1 MPSSSSPLLRIDD
14 RGLFCEAGGF
24 HIDPWKPVERAVI
37 SHGHGDH
44 ARPGSGRYLAA
55 APSLPI
61 LEKRLG
67 SGARIETAPFGETV
81 RVRDVAVSFH
91 PAGHILGSAQVR
103 VERGGEVWVFS
114 GDYKRAADPSCE
126 PFEPVRCH
134 TFITE
139 ATFGLPIYVWDDTGA
154 VAREILAWWEGNRAL
169 DRPSVLFCYALG
181 KAQRILAELARLTDR
196 PVWVHGAIETLT
208 RCYRQAGIALLPTRR
223 VGETVKGQPF
233 VGELVL
239 APPASGS
246 SLWMRRF
253 GRAAT
258 AFASGWMRVRGTRRR
273 RGVDRGFVI
282 SDHADWPDL
291 LRTIADTGASRV
303 LTTHGYSETLARY
316 LRQQGLE
323 AGTLATPFEGEEK
336 GETGGET

>member
-1 MPSSSSPLLRIDD
+1 
-14 RGLFCEAGGF
+14 
-24 HIDPWKPVERAVI
+24 
-37 SHGHGDH
+37 
-44 ARPGSGRYLAA
+44 
-55 APSLPI
+55 
-61 LEKRLG
+61 
-67 SGARIETAPFGETV
+67 
-81 RVRDVAVSFH
+81 
-91 PAGHILGSAQVR
+91 
-103 VERGGEVWVFS
+103 
-114 GDYKRAADPSCE
+114 
-126 PFEPVRCH
+126 
-134 TFITE
+134 
-139 ATFGLPIYVWDDTGA
+139 
-154 VAREILAWWEGNRAL
+154 
-169 DRPSVLFCYALG
+169 
-181 KAQRILAELARLTDR
+181 LARLTDR